1 MVLDRFKSIKDRNHD
16 LLIKVLNLREKMV
29 HQMYMYKV
37 RSPNTESELDQLSE
51 KIRHLKIR
59 VNNKFTQLKFLKMT
73 RDGKRAPKKTEP
85 SYSPLTKTLEDLKK
99 GAELIEK
106 ESIRLRE

>member
-1 MVLDRFKSIKDRNHD
+1 
-16 LLIKVLNLREKMV
+16 
-29 HQMYMYKV
+29 MYMYKV

-73 RDGKRAPKKTEP
+73 RDGKRTPKKLEA

-99 GAELIEK
+99 GAELVEK
-106 ESIRLRE
+106 ESIRLREELNLVVKHLHGEQI